1 MRAKLFEVLFP
12 MLFFVQLLTF
22 EHQGYLVKREKMFL
36 NISNYVKKR
45 GICLL
50 FTTPNYNLIISN
62 CPGGLSTNVES
73 QNLNR
78 KDWSFRVSI
87 NGRALSNKKLPFLDL
102 RVHFFLIK
110 TLCTFKPPNNTLQF
124 CILYLLIVD
133 NVSKNS

>member
-1 MRAKLFEVLFP
+1 

-102 RVHFFLIK
+102 RVHFFNSD
-110 TLCTFKPPNNTLQF
+110 TM
-124 CILYLLIVD
+124 YL
-133 NVSKNS
+133 